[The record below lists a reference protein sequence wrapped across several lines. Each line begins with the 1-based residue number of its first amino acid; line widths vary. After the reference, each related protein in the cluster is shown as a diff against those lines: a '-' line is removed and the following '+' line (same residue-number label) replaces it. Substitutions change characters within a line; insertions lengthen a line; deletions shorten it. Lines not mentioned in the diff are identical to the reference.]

1 MRINIGSDGN
11 NVMKLLDQIK
21 LMTSLT
27 PSEQSLRAY
36 IIQNGKA
43 MIELDEE
50 AFKKATFLSSS
61 TIYRFC
67 HKLGVKRYDDLR
79 LRLAQ
84 EYIKSEKS
92 YAVDYNFPFTATDSY
107 MDISKNLLAIYT
119 ESLELT
125 QHAIDAQELDQAIQI
140 LKKAKKICFFTSN
153 MNTQMAE
160 KFNAQLKEIGKDV
173 KISSSLYKWKLEA
186 ITLTSEDALIIN
198 SYAGYSSKQFITILP
213 ELKKRG
219 VSIIMI
225 TSTHNKS
232 LMPYAT
238 SKLLMCD
245 KEHPN
250 DKLYS
255 FSSNI
260 ATMYILDLLYIGLY
274 QEHYDENFAKHQYIY
289 SS

>member
-1 MRINIGSDGN
+1 
-11 NVMKLLDQIK
+11 LDRMK

-27 PSEQSLRAY
+27 PSEQILRTY
-36 IIQNGKA
+36 IIEHGREI
-43 MIELDEE
+43 IELDEE
-50 AFKKATFLSSS
+50 ALKKEMFISSS

-67 HKLGVKRYDDLR
+67 RKLDIKCYDDLR
-79 LRLAQ
+79 LKLAQ
-84 EYIKSEKS
+84 EYIRSEKS
-92 YAVDYNFPFTATDSY
+92 YTVDYNFPFTASDSI

-125 QHAIDAQELDQAIQI
+125 QHAIDVQELEKAIQI
-140 LKKAKKICFFTSN
+140 LKRAKKICFFTSN

-173 KISSSLYKWKLEA
+173 RISASLYKWKLEA
-186 ITLTSEDALIIN
+186 VTLTNEDALIIN
-198 SYAGYSSKQFITILP
+198 SYAGQSSKQFAAVLP
-213 ELKKRG
+213 ELKERG

-225 TSTHNKS
+225 TSTHNKV
-232 LMPYAT
+232 LMPYAA

-260 ATMYILDLLYIGLY
+260 ATMYLLDLLYIGLY
-274 QEHYDENFAKHQYIY
+274 QEHYDENFSKHQYIY
-289 SS
+289 SG